1 MKCWNLSFSS
11 TMSKISKIN
20 FLCRTLSKLWCRDP
34 LRPLPSFL
42 QHSWDHLYFFCKIQ
56 MKRQPV
62 DFISDDETTTTC
74 WVEARDQV
82 KNMGQLGQLD
92 SCHGEKVLPNQEVE
106 ATFQMEYLF
115 YQQKKCYVMFLRF
128 QWIIMACSVPL
139 QLDNR
144 PDDEQ
149 HPTSRC
155 VACA

>member
-1 MKCWNLSFSS
+1 M
-11 TMSKISKIN
+11 
-20 FLCRTLSKLWCRDP
+20 
-34 LRPLPSFL
+34 
-42 QHSWDHLYFFCKIQ
+42 
-56 MKRQPV
+56 MKRQQPV
-62 DFISDDETTTTC
+62 ELRPGIRLRTWGSWDNSTPAMERKF
-74 WVEARDQV
+74 
-82 KNMGQLGQLD
+82 
-92 SCHGEKVLPNQEVE
+92 PNQEVE

-128 QWIIMACSVPL
+128 QWIIMASSVPL